1 MFKTVKSQVQDS
13 FNKLVSLSPVL
24 FYVDIDRDLVFEK
37 YLQAFEESEQ
47 QGHNCN
53 SCKSFL
59 RQYAGIVGIVDNKRV
74 SIWDNIEADAEYS
87 PSITALKEYIHSLP
101 ITNVFFNEFA
111 KCGTDKNYDSVRD
124 VTWEHFFITLPKEY
138 VKKAD
143 QIDSLRGELRTNQ
156 ETLLRSLKELTQDSV
171 QTVLDLIAQ
180 GSLYRGNEFKNILTE
195 YQKVQNQYK
204 QLDID
209 NPLYTNEDLSN
220 FAWSTSMKVGQALC
234 RIRNTAIGTLLIDLS
249 EGKID
254 LDGCV
259 TKFEKVVA
267 PTNYKRPT
275 ALVTPAMIESAK
287 TKLNEMGLVGSLERR
302 FANETDLSVEDI
314 LYTDKTSSVTDVF
327 GEMSKETIVNPKTFS
342 KVEEVSIKDFIEKV
356 VPTSTSLEVLME
368 NSHKPNLVS
377 ILTGVDK
384 DAKSLFKWD
393 NLFSWSYTGG
403 ITDSLKERVK
413 EAGGKVDGVLRCSI
427 QWNDEDTKGILDFD
441 AHVVEPGGYEI
452 MYSNK
457 RSRISD
463 GQLDVDMIN
472 PPKIGIE
479 NITWQNK
486 SKMKDGEYQFFI
498 RNFNNGRNTGFKAQV
513 EFDGEIYD
521 FAHNKHVTGDMNI
534 AVITLKNGVF
544 SIKSSMNGT
553 SQVGSNKF
561 WGVKTNQF
569 TKVKKI
575 MLSPNFW
582 GTENGNKH
590 FMFLLDGCISDE
602 SPRPFFNE
610 FLKQEFDENRK
621 VFEILGSKVK
631 VEPTDNQLSGLGFSE
646 TQKNH
651 LFVRVGGSFKRV
663 LKVNF

>member
-13 FNKLVSLSPVL
+13 FNKLVSLSPIL

-59 RQYAGIVGIVDNKRV
+59 RQYAGIVRIIDNKRV
-74 SIWDNIEADAEYS
+74 SIWDNIDADEEYN

-111 KCGTDKNYDSVRD
+111 KCGTDKNLDSVRN
-124 VTWEHFFITLPKEY
+124 VTWEHFFITLPKEF

-143 QIDSLRGELRTNQ
+143 KIDSLRGELRTNK
-156 ETLLRSLKELTQDSV
+156 ELLLRSLQELTQDSV

-195 YQKVQNQYK
+195 YQKVQKDFDLLVK
-204 QLDID
+204 QDYHAD
-209 NPLYTNEDLSN
+209 KEQN
-220 FAWSTSMKVGQALC
+220 FAWVTSMKVGPTLC

-249 EGKID
+249 EGMD
-254 LDGCV
+254 LDGAV
-259 TKFEKVVA
+259 TKFERVVA

-287 TKLNEMGLVGSLERR
+287 TKLAEMGLTGSLERR

-314 LYTDKTSSVTDVF
+314 IYTDKTSSVTDVF
-327 GEMSKETIVNPKTFS
+327 GEMSKESVINPKTFS
-342 KVEEVSIKDFIEKV
+342 KVEEISVKDFIEKI
-356 VPTSTSLEVLME
+356 VPTSNSIEVLME

-377 ILTGVDK
+377 IITGIDNT
-384 DAKSLFKWD
+384 AKSLFKWD

-403 ITDSLKERVK
+403 ITDSMKERVK

-427 QWNDEDTKGILDFD
+427 QWNDEDTKGMLDFD
-441 AHVVEPGGYEI
+441 AHVIEPGGSEI
-452 MYSNK
+452 YYASK
-457 RSRISD
+457 ISYTSR
-463 GQLDVDMIN
+463 GMLDVDMIN
-472 PPKIGIE
+472 PAKIGVE
-479 NITWQNK
+479 NITWADK
-486 SKMKDGEYQFFI
+486 SRMKDGEYKFFI
-498 RNFNNGRNTGFKAQV
+498 RNYNGGRNTGFKAQV

-521 FAHNKHVTGDMNI
+521 FAHNQHVSGDIHI
-534 AVITLKNGVF
+534 AIITLKNGVF
-544 SIKSSMNGT
+544 SIKSLMNST
-553 SQVGSNKF
+553 SQIGSNTF
-561 WGVKTNQF
+561 WGIKTNQF
-569 TKVKKI
+569 TKVRKI
-575 MLSPNFW
+575 MLSPNHW
-582 GTENGNKH
+582 GSQTGNKH
-590 FMFLLDGCISDE
+590 YMFLLDECISDE

-631 VEPTDNQLSGLGFSE
+631 VEATDNQLSGLGFSE